1 MFRRALHV
9 AGWLVILVAA
19 VAVSLAV
26 LVPRLAGATPY
37 TVLSGSMRP
46 GLPPG
51 TLVVVRPVEPADLAI
66 GDVITYQ
73 LESGDPEVVT
83 HRVVAQGFDSDGDLL
98 FLTRGDANDVADEKW
113 VQPVQI
119 KGELWYSV
127 PYLGYASDLLTG
139 HQRQTGVYLVAA
151 GFFGYALLMFA
162 EAARGRRRRE
172 AESEPAHV

>member
-1 MFRRALHV
+1 MLRQVVRV
-9 AGWLVILVAA
+9 AGWLVIIAA
-19 VAVSLAV
+19 VAVVSLAV

-51 TLVVVRPVEPADLAI
+51 TLVVVRPVEPESLGI
-66 GDVITYQ
+66 GSVITYQ
-73 LESGDPEVVT
+73 LKSGDPAVVT
-83 HRVVAQGFDSDGDLL
+83 HRIVAQALDSDGEPV
-98 FLTRGDANDVADEKW
+98 FRTRGDANDVADEKW

>member
-1 MFRRALHV
+1 MFRRALRV

-46 GLPPG
+46 DLPPG
-51 TLVVVRPVEPADLAI
+51 TLVVVRPVEPTEIEI

-73 LESGDPEVVT
+73 LRSGDPEVVT
-83 HRVVAQGFDSDGDLL
+83 HRVVTQGIDSDGDLV
-98 FLTRGDANDVADEKW
+98 FRTQGDANDVPDEKW

-139 HQRQTGVYLVAA
+139 HQRQTGIYVVAA
-151 GFFGYALLMFA
+151 GLFGYALLMFA
-162 EAARGRRRRE
+162 EAARDRRRRE
-172 AESEPAHV
+172 ARSEPTHV